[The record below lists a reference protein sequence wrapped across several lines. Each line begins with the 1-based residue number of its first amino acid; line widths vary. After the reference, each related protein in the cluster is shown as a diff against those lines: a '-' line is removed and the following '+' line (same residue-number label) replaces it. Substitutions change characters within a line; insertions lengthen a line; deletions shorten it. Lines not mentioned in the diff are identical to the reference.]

1 MAENR
6 KLAPTTLLIL
16 LAIASFAAAAVTIT
30 NITEWHVYAKTPPIV
45 KVDGDVFGY
54 GYGKYVNV
62 TKTTGD
68 DGTNRTVISVLGFTG
83 DPVRY
88 DNVLYICNNDYQEYT
103 YNVQLEYKKL
113 LYDTTWDYVK
123 YITLY
128 FGSDNNKLEIT
139 SSTSSGAATTTPVSI
154 PPGECVPVSVE
165 VLVKPNAYTDG
176 KADGSTMLIA
186 IEVDVVATGPVATGP

>member
-16 LAIASFAAAAVTIT
+16 LAVASFAAASITIT

-62 TKTTGD
+62 TTTTGS

-83 DPVRY
+83 DPVKY
-88 DNVLYICNNDYQEYT
+88 DNVLYICNKDYQSYT
-103 YNVQLEYKKL
+103 YNVQLVYKGL
-113 LYDTTWDYVK
+113 LYSSTWDYVQ

-128 FGSDNNKLEIT
+128 FGSNTLTID
-139 SSTSSGAATTTPVSI
+139 STKTPPVATTTPVSI
-154 PPGECVPVSVE
+154 SSGTCEPVSVE
-165 VLVKPNAYTDG
+165 VLVKPDAYTAS
-176 KADGSTMLIA
+176 KADGSTRLIA
-186 IEVDVVATGPVATGP
+186 IEVDVVATNP

>member
-16 LAIASFAAAAVTIT
+16 LAVASFAAASITIT

-54 GYGKYVNV
+54 GYGNYVNV
-62 TKTTGD
+62 STTPGD
-68 DGTNRTVISVLGFTG
+68 DGTNRTVIEVLGFTG

-88 DNVLYICNNDYQEYT
+88 DNVLYICNKDYQGYT
-103 YNVQLEYKKL
+103 YNVKLVYKGL
-113 LYDTTWDYVK
+113 LHDTDWTYVK

-128 FGSDNNKLEIT
+128 FGSYTLEIP
-139 SSTSSGAATTTPVSI
+139 SSTSAETGSVSI
-154 PPGECVPVSVE
+154 SSGECVPVSVE
-165 VLVKPNAYTDG
+165 VLVKPNAYDDG
-176 KADGSTMLIA
+176 KADGSTRLIA
-186 IEVDVVATGPVATGP
+186 IQVDVVATGP

>member
-1 MAENR
+1 MAEKAR

-16 LAIASFAAAAVTIT
+16 LAVASFAAAAITIT

-62 TKTTGD
+62 TTYIAE

-83 DPVRY
+83 DPVKY
-88 DNVLYICNNDYQEYT
+88 DNVLYICNKDYQGYT
-103 YNVQLEYKKL
+103 YNVQLVYKGL
-113 LYDTTWDYVK
+113 LHDTTWDYVQ
-123 YITLY
+123 YIKLY
-128 FGSDNNKLEIT
+128 FGSYTLEIKSGT
-139 SSTSSGAATTTPVSI
+139 STGSSTGTVSISSGAC
-154 PPGECVPVSVE
+154 EPVSVE

-186 IEVDVVATGPVATGP
+186 IQVDVVATGP